1 MLRNTEKI
9 KEKKRVLESARKLQ
23 NTGKDIIN
31 LFEEG
36 IFPYRGNVN
45 TFKNQKKSQM
55 KKKESKE
62 NGFFEYIENELK
74 GINYDLFRKYFN
86 FETPIQLT
94 KNLFEIKNKNKNND
108 FVEELKNIWSKLNHE
123 IEEMSNDEKK
133 IEKLHKILKIVEK
146 FLNVINETK
155 KDKD

>member
-1 MLRNTEKI
+1 
-9 KEKKRVLESARKLQ
+9 
-23 NTGKDIIN
+23 
-31 LFEEG
+31 
-36 IFPYRGNVN
+36 
-45 TFKNQKKSQM
+45 M

-94 KNLFEIKNKNKNND
+94 KNLFEIKNENKNND
-108 FVEELKNIWSKLNHE
+108 FVEELKNIWSKLNDE

>member
-23 NTGKDIIN
+23 NKGKDIIN

-108 FVEELKNIWSKLNHE
+108 FVEELKNIWSKLNDE

>member
-1 MLRNTEKI
+1 M
-9 KEKKRVLESARKLQ
+9 
-23 NTGKDIIN
+23 
-31 LFEEG
+31 
-36 IFPYRGNVN
+36 
-45 TFKNQKKSQM
+45 
-55 KKKESKE
+55 
-62 NGFFEYIENELK
+62 
-74 GINYDLFRKYFN
+74 FRKYFN

-108 FVEELKNIWSKLNHE
+108 FVEELKNIWSKLNDE
-123 IEEMSNDEKK
+123 IEEMSDDEKK

>member
-74 GINYDLFRKYFN
+74 GINYDLFRKYFY

-108 FVEELKNIWSKLNHE
+108 FVEELKNIWSKLNDE
-123 IEEMSNDEKK
+123 IEEMSDDEKK